1 MVMVVHFNDIVRMH
15 CAISLQ
21 RYSKNNA
28 VMNAHILIKEG
39 NTTNML
45 LVADYQATYSTCFFE
60 MVIKSF
66 VSRVSTGNTVVRL
79 ASCYMHMNVTETSQR
94 TRGTI
99 SLPLVTDFDTTH
111 QRQNISYDHGAP
123 EAEPALAN

>member
-1 MVMVVHFNDIVRMH
+1 M
-15 CAISLQ
+15 
-21 RYSKNNA
+21 
-28 VMNAHILIKEG
+28 
-39 NTTNML
+39 
-45 LVADYQATYSTCFFE
+45 ADQQATYFTRCLE
-60 MVIKSF
+60 IVVKGF
-66 VSRVSTGNTVVRL
+66 VSRIGMGSTVVRL

-99 SLPLVTDFDTTH
+99 SLPLVTDLDTTH